1 MSIASVLSR
10 NVSNNTV
17 TQVAG
22 RPASRLSKASIES
35 FRRTSAQLPN
45 AATSPKDQRQS
56 PSLRPDRSRSP
67 SPPSPSTSSSS
78 STGSE
83 ENQKPPRGQ
92 PTRRPSRFT
101 TAKGPMFRSA
111 QSRQH
116 IEEDEDDD
124 ESPAFLPIPKDKG
137 IARQDAEPAVQQ
149 MQSDATHPS
158 SAHHAQGN
166 EQGQD
171 EETSNS
177 SASSAA
183 APVAE
188 KKMTGPRRTP
198 GPRSPNHR
206 AELSGLGRRG
216 PGGKD
221 GSDGTPS
228 MGSSFSDLGG
238 HTS

>member
-1 MSIASVLSR
+1 MFTASSLSR

-17 TQVAG
+17 TQVTG
-22 RPASRLSKASIES
+22 RPASRLSKTSIES
-35 FRRTSAQLPN
+35 FRRTSAQIPI
-45 AATSPKDQRQS
+45 AATGPKDQRQS
-56 PSLRPDRSRSP
+56 PNLRTDGSRSP
-67 SPPSPSTSSSS
+67 SPRRSSTSSSS
-78 STGSE
+78 STDSE
-83 ENQKPPRGQ
+83 EHQKPPRGQ
-92 PTRRPSRFT
+92 LARRPSRFT
-101 TAKGPMFRSA
+101 TSKGPVFRSA

-124 ESPAFLPIPKDKG
+124 ESPAFLPIPKGKG
-137 IARQDAEPAVQQ
+137 TVRQDTEPKAQQ
-149 MQSDATHPS
+149 KQSDATYLGSKHR
-158 SAHHAQGN
+158 AQGS
-166 EQGQD
+166 QRSQD

-188 KKMTGPRRTP
+188 MIMTRPHRTP

-206 AELSGLGRRG
+206 VELSGLGRRG
-216 PGGKD
+216 PGGKN